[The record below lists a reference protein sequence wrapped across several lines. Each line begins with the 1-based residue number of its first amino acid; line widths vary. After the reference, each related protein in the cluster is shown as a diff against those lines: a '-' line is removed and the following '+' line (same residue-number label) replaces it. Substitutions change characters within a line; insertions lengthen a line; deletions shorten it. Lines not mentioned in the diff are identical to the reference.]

1 MHHIFL
7 YNFIIIILIFLLL
20 SIIILVWNIVC
31 NDNDWVIAI
40 LSCIAIVIII
50 FCLILH
56 INLLWNGRNKWYY
69 DIFSNRYGCDY
80 RAT

>member
-31 NDNDWVIAI
+31 NDNVGIAI

-80 RAT
+80 R